1 MASKQF
7 PPKVDEI
14 ARITYREF
22 VRLMDGKDPFGHYY
36 RPFDA
41 LSREEQDHWRLHVA
55 NVQARLPSR
64 QLVV

>member
-22 VRLMDGKDPFGHYY
+22 VRLMDGKDSFGHYY

-41 LSREEQDHWRLHVA
+41 LSREEQDQWRYHVA